1 MTRVG
6 GRVGWQCLVIIISIF
21 ALFKRIFTPWMRS
34 SFTDTGEIG
43 TGCDE
48 SQLLLAP
55 VEAVA
60 DLTPYTQ
67 CCGFINTR
75 FLICL
80 TGVISFC
87 KTPAERKKKK
97 HSVNEKEKKEKK
109 KKQSL
114 FCPVCEQ
121 LLLLSLESTHAW
133 TANYCELVGFTA
145 ID

>member
-1 MTRVG
+1 
-6 GRVGWQCLVIIISIF
+6 
-21 ALFKRIFTPWMRS
+21 MRS

-67 CCGFINTR
+67 CCGFISTR

-87 KTPAERKKKK
+87 KTPAEREKKKKKK

-109 KKQSL
+109 EETIS
-114 FCPVCEQ
+114 F
-121 LLLLSLESTHAW
+121 LSCL
-133 TANYCELVGFTA
+133 
-145 ID
+145 